1 MVAKTAKGNV
11 TRKTYSVKLDPQ
23 LVIEVKVRAAREE
36 TSISDIIEQALKAFL
51 AKKR

>member
-36 TSISDIIEQALKAFL
+36 TSISDIIERAILEFL
-51 AKKR
+51 GKKK